1 MTSSFVRVAVP
12 RPVED
17 VFHYRI
23 PDHLLGR
30 IAPGHIV
37 TAPFGKGTINGVV
50 MEVTEEVPLKVRSI
64 LSVSPVLPVED
75 KLLELAR
82 WTASYYQSPLGL
94 IVRMCV
100 PPPVR
105 SQSSKFMLTEEGKS
119 ALNEDT
125 AGPFGELLAALKR
138 GPRTATHLEKK
149 FSSDEFERCLE
160 AGLIEV
166 SDSPPSDPA
175 AGRTVLMAPPYQRD
189 EDIVHTLT
197 KDQKRVLDSIGK
209 SVDDGSFSVTLL
221 QGVTGS
227 GKTEIYLRAAEKVMN
242 MGQSVLL
249 LVPEI
254 SLTPLLTSRL
264 E

>member
-1 MTSSFVRVAVP
+1 MTRSFARVAVP

-50 MEVTEEVPLKVRSI
+50 MEVLEEVPLKVRSI

-75 KLLELAR
+75 KLLELTR

-105 SQSSKFMLTEEGKS
+105 SQSSKFRLTEKGRS

-125 AGPFGELLAALKR
+125 AGPFGDLLAALKR
-138 GPRTATHLEKK
+138 GARTAAHLEKK
-149 FSSDEFERCLE
+149 FSSDEFER
-160 AGLIEV
+160 
-166 SDSPPSDPA
+166 
-175 AGRTVLMAPPYQRD
+175 
-189 EDIVHTLT
+189 
-197 KDQKRVLDSIGK
+197 
-209 SVDDGSFSVTLL
+209 
-221 QGVTGS
+221 
-227 GKTEIYLRAAEKVMN
+227 
-242 MGQSVLL
+242 
-249 LVPEI
+249 
-254 SLTPLLTSRL
+254 
-264 E
+264 